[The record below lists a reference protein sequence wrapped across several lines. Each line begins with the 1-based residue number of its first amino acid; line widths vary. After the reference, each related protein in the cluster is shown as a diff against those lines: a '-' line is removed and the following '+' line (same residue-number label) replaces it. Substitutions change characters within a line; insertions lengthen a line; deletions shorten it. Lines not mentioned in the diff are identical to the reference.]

1 MVKKLKEELEIE
13 RDIKAGEDVEITTAI
28 KIISMIKKNI
38 SYEEIS
44 NQTGISISN
53 IQKINNILNNEE

>member
-38 SYEEIS
+38 PYEEIS

>member
-38 SYEEIS
+38 PYEEIS

-53 IQKINNILNNEE
+53 IQKINNIITGEE

>member
-38 SYEEIS
+38 PYEEIS

-53 IQKINNILNNEE
+53 IQNINNIINGEE